1 MSVNSITTGGSLN
14 NRRIS
19 KPIMLFLICAACV
32 TVYFI
37 VTHFF
42 STKNLTDS
50 ASSGATNSR
59 AIEPRPAQTA
69 TASSKGARQSALS
82 VPIGGFSQLTYQP
95 GKQHAVRQL
104 TGVVVDRQNKASAW
118 WIHPKTDEEAR
129 WMDTYGYPT
138 AAEEVRLRAASLDE
152 LKALADAGDMNAQAH
167 WVGRS
172 FVTAFEKGDLKSR
185 NHYQGQVEALLANG
199 GPYQATT
206 FIEFYGRLL
215 SAYSAL
221 PEEQRTGK
229 WVQNVQ
235 DLAPAFKNAEA
246 RLSLFGDD
254 AGLIVRLDVFKQA
267 GGYFQGFMD
276 YSIDG
281 LVSSLSANA
290 RRRAEKGEPP
300 LVIVPRPKQPP
311 GDSAFY
317 LERH

>member
-1 MSVNSITTGGSLN
+1 
-14 NRRIS
+14 
-19 KPIMLFLICAACV
+19 MLLLFCVACV
-32 TVYFI
+32 IAYFAI
-37 VTHFF
+37 AHFF
-42 STKNLTDS
+42 STKSLTDGVS
-50 ASSGATNSR
+50 NGATNVQ

-69 TASSKGARQSALS
+69 TASSKGAGQKALS
-82 VPIGGFSQLTYQP
+82 APIGGFSQLTYQP

-104 TGVVVDRQNKASAW
+104 TGVIVDRNNKTSAW

-172 FVTAFEKGDLKSR
+172 FVSAFETGDIKSR
-185 NHYQGQVEALLANG
+185 NLYQGRVEALLANG

-206 FIEFYGRLL
+206 FIDFYGQLL

-246 RLSLFGDD
+246 RLSMFGDD
-254 AGLIVRLDVFKQA
+254 AGLAVRYDVFKQA

-300 LVIVPRPKQPP
+300 LVIVPRPKPPP
-311 GDSAFY
+311 GDSTFY